1 MLARFVL
8 WLGEMLLF
16 IAWYPLREYT
26 GIEAYPFFIFSVATT
41 PLRYYI
47 YMKDSQYWTSVSF
60 DMDNRLESMDPLNV
74 PLCRNL
80 AFEMAS
86 IRQQPSLMAAR
97 PLVLPWHDITIGE
110 EIDRGSFGQ
119 VYIGNLASSTEIK
132 AIKRQSADAL
142 DADEIRQLC
151 FEVMLS
157 WHLAESSALVVQTDG
172 FCLRPPDVYL
182 VMKYY
187 NCGDLRQVLQH
198 GDLEYPARLALAE
211 QTVNAVKHTHRLG
224 FVHR

>member
-97 PLVLPWHDITIGE
+97 PLHVVLPWHDITIGE

-119 VYIGNLASSTEIK
+119 VYIGSLASSTEIK

-157 WHLAESSALVVQTDG
+157 WHLAESSVLVVQTAG
-172 FCLRPPDVYL
+172 FCLRHQMYIW
-182 VMKYY
+182 
-187 NCGDLRQVLQH
+187 
-198 GDLEYPARLALAE
+198 
-211 QTVNAVKHTHRLG
+211 
-224 FVHR
+224 